1 MATRPN
7 AFRQDARVR
16 RWCWWAIVAAV
27 LLGAY
32 AGALGWATRT
42 VDARVQASIQPLPVL
57 MRDRPDRD

>member
-1 MATRPN
+1 M
-7 AFRQDARVR
+7 
-16 RWCWWAIVAAV
+16 AAV